1 MRVHGSAHAGLV
13 RVGIAAALLAA
24 LVLALLPSS
33 AHADA
38 ACAGSDLQPDA
49 TNIVQTEDATLCQIN
64 VERTSRG
71 LGALTKSDVL
81 LAAAL
86 QHSHD
91 MVDNQFFSHDSS
103 SGDDFEGRIIRFR
116 YAPTNVLWEAG
127 ENLAWGTLSLST
139 PAAIVDSWMHS
150 PEHRDNVLNPDFKE
164 LGVGIVTS
172 TPEGDVNGAT
182 YTADFGVKG
191 GHVPRAASKPRSHK
205 HRAKHRHRRSHRG
218 RSHRGRSHR
227 GRGHKAKRSTCSATR
242 SSAVS
247 FC

>member
-1 MRVHGSAHAGLV
+1 MRVPGSAHAGLV
-13 RVGIAAALLAA
+13 RDGLAAALLAA
-24 LVLALLPSS
+24 LALALAPSS

-38 ACAGSDLQPDA
+38 ACPGSDLQPDA
-49 TNIVQTEDATLCQIN
+49 TNIVQTEDATLCMIN

-71 LGALTKSDVL
+71 LGALTKNGVL

-86 QHSHD
+86 EHSHD
-91 MVDNQFFSHDSS
+91 MVDNKFFSHDSS

-139 PAAIVDSWMHS
+139 PASIVDSWMHS
-150 PEHRDNVLNPDFKE
+150 PEHRDNILNPDFKE

-205 HRAKHRHRRSHRG
+205 HRAKRRH
-218 RSHRGRSHR
+218 HRGRSHR
-227 GRGHKAKRSTCSATR
+227 GRGHRAKRSTCSATR

>member
-1 MRVHGSAHAGLV
+1 MRVPGSAHARLV
-13 RVGIAAALLAA
+13 RDGGVAA
-24 LVLALLPSS
+24 VLATLALALAPSP

-38 ACAGSDLQPDA
+38 SCAGSDLQPDA
-49 TNIVQTEDATLCQIN
+49 TNIVQTEDATVCLLN
-64 VERTSRG
+64 AERTSRG
-71 LGALTKSDVL
+71 LGTLAKNDVL

-91 MVDNQFFSHDSS
+91 MVDNRFFSHDSS

-139 PAAIVDSWMHS
+139 PASIVDSWMHS
-150 PEHRDNVLNPDFKE
+150 PEHRDNILNADFKE

-205 HRAKHRHRRSHRG
+205 HRAKRRHRRSHRG
-218 RSHRGRSHR
+218 RSHRGRN
-227 GRGHKAKRSTCSATR
+227 HKAKRSTCSGTR
-242 SSAVS
+242 SSAIS

>member
-1 MRVHGSAHAGLV
+1 MRVPGSAHARLARDGT
-13 RVGIAAALLAA
+13 AAALLTALA
-24 LVLALLPSS
+24 LVLAPSS

-38 ACAGSDLQPDA
+38 ACIGSDLQPDA
-49 TNIVQTEDATLCQIN
+49 TNIVQTEDATLCLIN

-71 LGALTKSDVL
+71 LGALTKNDVL
-81 LAAAL
+81 LAVAL

-103 SGDDFEGRIIRFR
+103 SGDDFGGRIIRFR
-116 YAPTNVLWEAG
+116 YAPNNVRWEAG

-139 PAAIVDSWMHS
+139 PAGIVDSWMHS
-150 PEHRDNVLNPDFKE
+150 PDHRDNILNPDFKE

-172 TPEGDVNGAT
+172 TPEGDANGAT

-191 GHVPRAASKPRSHK
+191 GHVPRAASKPRPHK
-205 HRAKHRHRRSHRG
+205 HATRRHR

-227 GRGHKAKRSTCSATR
+227 GRGHKAKRSNCNATR

>member
-1 MRVHGSAHAGLV
+1 MRVPGSAHAGLV
-13 RVGIAAALLAA
+13 RDGLAAALLAA
-24 LVLALLPSS
+24 LALALAPSS

-38 ACAGSDLQPDA
+38 ACPGSDLQPDA
-49 TNIVQTEDATLCQIN
+49 TNIAQTEDATLCMIN
-64 VERTSRG
+64 V
-71 LGALTKSDVL
+71 ALTKNDVL

-86 QHSHD
+86 EHSHD
-91 MVDNQFFSHDSS
+91 MVDNKFFSHDSS

-139 PAAIVDSWMHS
+139 PASIVDSWMHS
-150 PEHRDNVLNPDFKE
+150 PEHRDNILNPDFKE

-205 HRAKHRHRRSHRG
+205 HRAKRRH
-218 RSHRGRSHR
+218 HRGRSHR
-227 GRGHKAKRSTCSATR
+227 GRGHRAKRSTCSATR